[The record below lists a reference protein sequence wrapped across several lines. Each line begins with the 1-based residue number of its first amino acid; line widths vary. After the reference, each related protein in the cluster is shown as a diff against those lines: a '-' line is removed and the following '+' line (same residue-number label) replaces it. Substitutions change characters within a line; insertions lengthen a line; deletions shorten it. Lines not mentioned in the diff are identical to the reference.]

1 MKHVIFAIHKNPAEE
16 KNLIISKLLIEDYI
30 DGNLRIFGQERKELP
45 YAHKD
50 AILCTVDYVAGR
62 NRYNGL
68 DVGFAY
74 DGDTG
79 RILVRESGTE
89 PVIRVMIEAESEE
102 ICQKYVDMV
111 V

>member
-1 MKHVIFAIHKNPAEE
+1 MKHVIFAIHKNSAEE

-30 DGNLRIFGQERKELP
+30 DGNLRLFGQERKGLP

-50 AILCTVDYVAGR
+50 AIGCTVDYVAGCK
-62 NRYNGL
+62 RYNGL

-89 PVIRVMIEAESEE
+89 PVIRVMVEAESEE